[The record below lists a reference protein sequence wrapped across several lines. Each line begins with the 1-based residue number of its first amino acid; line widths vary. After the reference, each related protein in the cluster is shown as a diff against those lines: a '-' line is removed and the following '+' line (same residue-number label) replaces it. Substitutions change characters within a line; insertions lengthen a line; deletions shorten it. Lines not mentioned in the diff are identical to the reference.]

1 MVRIPLSES
10 TFMDNEKGNDFWLGW
25 GGRRELQ
32 IQEVIVGQNSARVCV
47 RLARRSPRFSSC
59 YIFCLNVLNALSVC
73 LCDAIIKLTHSTTR
87 RCRSSFQRCARA
99 RVTGLRAH
107 HPCIHNCCYRNK
119 IKLMRNAG

>member
-1 MVRIPLSES
+1 
-10 TFMDNEKGNDFWLGW
+10 MDNEKGNDFLAWV

-87 RCRSSFQRCARA
+87 RGRSSFQRCARA
-99 RVTGLRAH
+99 RGSQACART
-107 HPCIHNCCYRNK
+107 INCMFDYSTKN
-119 IKLMRNAG
+119 